1 MDQRIRD
8 FEPLWNA
15 LNHPALLPQPRL
27 ERSTCEHWTL
37 PEAELT
43 RWFASPT
50 VAERDAILAANR
62 TVCRFSWNE
71 AAEPDEEEI
80 RLNKELHFGYET
92 YGPPAYYDPDAQ
104 APFDA
109 EEFALPQA
117 EWLQRTTGQDMRDPD
132 QEDPVQ
138 DPNGFPAPLIA
149 PLLNPLPAPL
159 PAPLIAPLTAPI
171 QDPVQALD
179 QDDIDHYF
187 RSSFDAEN

>member
-15 LNHPALLPQPRL
+15 LDHLALQPLPQARL

-37 PEAELT
+37 PEAELA

-62 TVCRFSWNE
+62 TPHRFSWNE
-71 AAEPDEEEI
+71 APEPDEEEI

-92 YGPPAYYDPDAQ
+92 TARPRTTPPKPPSTPSSTSKILNSPELTGSNAPPAKT
-104 APFDA
+104 
-109 EEFALPQA
+109 FATQSK
-117 EWLQRTTGQDMRDPD
+117 T
-132 QEDPVQ
+132 
-138 DPNGFPAPLIA
+138 NGFPAPLIA
-149 PLLNPLPAPL
+149 PLLNPDGFP
-159 PAPLIAPLTAPI
+159 APLTAPL
-171 QDPVQALD
+171 QVLD

-187 RSSFDAEN
+187 RSSFDSFGID

>member
-15 LNHPALLPQPRL
+15 LTHLALVPLAQPALV
-27 ERSTCEHWTL
+27 RSTCEHWTL

-50 VAERDAILAANR
+50 VAERDAILVANR
-62 TVCRFSWNE
+62 TPHRYSWNE
-71 AAEPDEEEI
+71 AEEPDEEEI

-109 EEFALPQA
+109 EEFERPPARPPA
-117 EWLQRTTGQDMRDPD
+117 EWLQRTTGQDFR
-132 QEDPVQ
+132 DPVQ
-138 DPNGFPAPLIA
+138 EDLVRDPNGFPAPLIA
-149 PLLNPLPAPL
+149 PLQS
-159 PAPLIAPLTAPI
+159 
-171 QDPVQALD
+171 QDLALD
-179 QDDIDHYF
+179 
-187 RSSFDAEN
+187 